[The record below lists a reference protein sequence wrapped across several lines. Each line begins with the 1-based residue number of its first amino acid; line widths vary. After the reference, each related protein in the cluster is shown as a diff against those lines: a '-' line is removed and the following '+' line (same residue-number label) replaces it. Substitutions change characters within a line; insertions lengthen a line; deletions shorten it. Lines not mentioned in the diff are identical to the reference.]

1 MKLII
6 AEKPSVAAAY
16 AAALGAK
23 NKKDGY
29 LEGNGCLVTWC
40 IGHLV
45 SLAEAGAYEERY
57 KKWNYEDL
65 PILPEVWQHVV
76 SPGKEKQFSIVK
88 SLMERPD
95 VTELVNGCDA
105 GREGELIF
113 RLVYQQAGCKKPFS
127 RLWLSSMEENAIREG
142 FAHLKPSTEYDA
154 LYNAALCRERADWMV
169 GINAS
174 RLFSCLYGQPLA
186 VGRVMTPVLAMTV
199 VREAAIAAF
208 TPEKF
213 YTVDLELTS
222 GCTASSRRI
231 PEKSVAENLLKA
243 CRKEMVATIQRITRK
258 EKSENPPPL
267 YDLTTLQRDANR
279 LLGYSAQQTLDYVQS
294 LYEKKLTTYPRT
306 DSCYI
311 TDDDEEMLEELTEAL
326 ERFFDI
332 TPEDVDEA
340 VPRTRR
346 TVNRE
351 KVTDHHAILP
361 TRSMLQADLEA
372 LPKGEQNV
380 LKLIIARTL
389 MAVSK
394 PFRYLETLL
403 TTECAGEEFTAKGKE
418 VLEEGWKA
426 VERKV
431 LADIL
436 NRKQELTALPNA
448 AENECGILN
457 AELKE
462 GQTVGLNGETYS
474 LADARSLEKAL
485 AEKEIKLN
493 TNASLIDPIWKERPA
508 IPEAPMFEMP
518 IELSGKSTE
527 DKLIDINKMLHKA
540 GADCTILSALD
551 EVAWTFNIRGTDV
564 AYNPVVISYAFVSEK
579 ESVLFVNPKKIPA
592 EIAEHLKKE
601 GVTLAD
607 YGMLATFLSRL
618 PERTRVFIDS
628 KRTNVAIYNAL
639 PKSSILI
646 EGTSPANHLKSIK
659 NETEIKGFRNAVL
672 KDGIAMTKFYFWL
685 EKMLKA
691 GEKVTE
697 LSAAA
702 KLTALRSEQPQ
713 YVMDSFA
720 SISSYGPHG
729 AVVHYSPTPE
739 TDTELK
745 TDSLYLLDS
754 GAQYLDGTTDITRT
768 IALCDEPSEQMKK
781 DFTRALKG
789 TIGIAKCKFPAGIR
803 GCLIDAFARKALWDA
818 GINYLHGTCHGIGHC
833 LNVHE
838 GPQSIR
844 MEENPVILEPGM
856 VMSDEPAIY
865 RPGEYGIRTENMILI
880 HEDSE
885 TEFGKFL
892 GFETLTLCYI
902 DTKLVIPSMLS
913 VREHAWLNKYHQMVY
928 DLVSPHLTEEEKA
941 WLKEKTAEI

>member
-1 MKLII
+1 MKTNIPERI
-6 AEKPSVAAAY
+6 
-16 AAALGAK
+16 AALREAMKQHKIDAYIIPTSDPHMSEYPADCWKYREWISGFTGSAGTVIITADK
-23 NKKDGY
+23 AGLWTDSRY
-29 LEGNGCLVTWC
+29 FLQASTQLEGTGIELF
-40 IGHLV
+40 
-45 SLAEAGAYEERY
+45 
-57 KKWNYEDL
+57 KMM
-65 PILPEVWQHVV
+65 LPE
-76 SPGKEKQFSIVK
+76 
-88 SLMERPD
+88 
-95 VTELVNGCDA
+95 
-105 GREGELIF
+105 
-113 RLVYQQAGCKKPFS
+113 
-127 RLWLSSMEENAIREG
+127 
-142 FAHLKPSTEYDA
+142 
-154 LYNAALCRERADWMV
+154 
-169 GINAS
+169 
-174 RLFSCLYGQPLA
+174 
-186 VGRVMTPVLAMTV
+186 TPT
-199 VREAAIAAF
+199 
-208 TPEKF
+208 
-213 YTVDLELTS
+213 
-222 GCTASSRRI
+222 I
-231 PEKSVAENLLKA
+231 PEF
-243 CRKEMVATIQRITRK
+243 
-258 EKSENPPPL
+258 
-267 YDLTTLQRDANR
+267 LT
-279 LLGYSAQQTLDYVQS
+279 
-294 LYEKKLTTYPRT
+294 
-306 DSCYI
+306 
-311 TDDDEEMLEELTEAL
+311 
-326 ERFFDI
+326 
-332 TPEDVDEA
+332 
-340 VPRTRR
+340 
-346 TVNRE
+346 
-351 KVTDHHAILP
+351 H
-361 TRSMLQADLEA
+361 
-372 LPKGEQNV
+372 
-380 LKLIIARTL
+380 
-389 MAVSK
+389 
-394 PFRYLETLL
+394 
-403 TTECAGEEFTAKGKE
+403 
-418 VLEEGWKA
+418 
-426 VERKV
+426 
-431 LADIL
+431 
-436 NRKQELTALPNA
+436 
-448 AENECGILN
+448 
-457 AELKE
+457 ELKE

-518 IELSGKSTE
+518 VELSGKSTE

-618 PERTRVFIDS
+618 PEQTRVFIDS

-856 VMSDEPAIY
+856 VMSDEPAMY

-880 HEDSE
+880 REDSE

-941 WLKEKTAEI
+941 LLKEKTAEI

>member
-1 MKLII
+1 MKTNIPERI
-6 AEKPSVAAAY
+6 
-16 AAALGAK
+16 AALREAMKQHKIDAYIIPTSDPHMSEYPADCWKYREWISGFTGSAGTVIITADK
-23 NKKDGY
+23 AGLWTDSRY
-29 LEGNGCLVTWC
+29 FLQASTQLEGTGIELF
-40 IGHLV
+40 
-45 SLAEAGAYEERY
+45 
-57 KKWNYEDL
+57 KMM
-65 PILPEVWQHVV
+65 LPE
-76 SPGKEKQFSIVK
+76 
-88 SLMERPD
+88 
-95 VTELVNGCDA
+95 
-105 GREGELIF
+105 
-113 RLVYQQAGCKKPFS
+113 
-127 RLWLSSMEENAIREG
+127 
-142 FAHLKPSTEYDA
+142 
-154 LYNAALCRERADWMV
+154 
-169 GINAS
+169 
-174 RLFSCLYGQPLA
+174 
-186 VGRVMTPVLAMTV
+186 TPT
-199 VREAAIAAF
+199 
-208 TPEKF
+208 
-213 YTVDLELTS
+213 
-222 GCTASSRRI
+222 I
-231 PEKSVAENLLKA
+231 PEF
-243 CRKEMVATIQRITRK
+243 
-258 EKSENPPPL
+258 
-267 YDLTTLQRDANR
+267 LT
-279 LLGYSAQQTLDYVQS
+279 
-294 LYEKKLTTYPRT
+294 
-306 DSCYI
+306 
-311 TDDDEEMLEELTEAL
+311 
-326 ERFFDI
+326 
-332 TPEDVDEA
+332 
-340 VPRTRR
+340 
-346 TVNRE
+346 
-351 KVTDHHAILP
+351 H
-361 TRSMLQADLEA
+361 
-372 LPKGEQNV
+372 
-380 LKLIIARTL
+380 
-389 MAVSK
+389 
-394 PFRYLETLL
+394 
-403 TTECAGEEFTAKGKE
+403 
-418 VLEEGWKA
+418 
-426 VERKV
+426 
-431 LADIL
+431 
-436 NRKQELTALPNA
+436 
-448 AENECGILN
+448 
-457 AELKE
+457 ELKE

-527 DKLIDINKMLHKA
+527 DKLLDINKMLHKA

-646 EGTSPANHLKSIK
+646 EGISPANHLKSIK
-659 NETEIKGFRNAVL
+659 NEAEIKGFRNAVL

-789 TIGIAKCKFPAGIR
+789 TIGIVKCKFPAGIR

-856 VMSDEPAIY
+856 VMSDEPAMY

-880 HEDSE
+880 REDSE

-928 DLVSPHLTEEEKA
+928 DLVSPHLNEEEKA

>member
-1 MKLII
+1 MKTNIPERI
-6 AEKPSVAAAY
+6 
-16 AAALGAK
+16 AALREAMKQHKIDAYIIPTSDPHMSEYPADCWKYREWISGFTGSAGTVIITADK
-23 NKKDGY
+23 AGLWTDSRY
-29 LEGNGCLVTWC
+29 FLQASTQLEGTGIELF
-40 IGHLV
+40 
-45 SLAEAGAYEERY
+45 
-57 KKWNYEDL
+57 KMM
-65 PILPEVWQHVV
+65 LPE
-76 SPGKEKQFSIVK
+76 
-88 SLMERPD
+88 
-95 VTELVNGCDA
+95 
-105 GREGELIF
+105 
-113 RLVYQQAGCKKPFS
+113 
-127 RLWLSSMEENAIREG
+127 
-142 FAHLKPSTEYDA
+142 
-154 LYNAALCRERADWMV
+154 
-169 GINAS
+169 
-174 RLFSCLYGQPLA
+174 
-186 VGRVMTPVLAMTV
+186 TPT
-199 VREAAIAAF
+199 
-208 TPEKF
+208 
-213 YTVDLELTS
+213 
-222 GCTASSRRI
+222 I
-231 PEKSVAENLLKA
+231 PEF
-243 CRKEMVATIQRITRK
+243 
-258 EKSENPPPL
+258 
-267 YDLTTLQRDANR
+267 LT
-279 LLGYSAQQTLDYVQS
+279 
-294 LYEKKLTTYPRT
+294 
-306 DSCYI
+306 
-311 TDDDEEMLEELTEAL
+311 
-326 ERFFDI
+326 
-332 TPEDVDEA
+332 
-340 VPRTRR
+340 
-346 TVNRE
+346 
-351 KVTDHHAILP
+351 H
-361 TRSMLQADLEA
+361 
-372 LPKGEQNV
+372 
-380 LKLIIARTL
+380 
-389 MAVSK
+389 
-394 PFRYLETLL
+394 
-403 TTECAGEEFTAKGKE
+403 
-418 VLEEGWKA
+418 
-426 VERKV
+426 
-431 LADIL
+431 
-436 NRKQELTALPNA
+436 
-448 AENECGILN
+448 
-457 AELKE
+457 ELKD

-527 DKLIDINKMLHKA
+527 DKLLDINKMLHKA

-646 EGTSPANHLKSIK
+646 EGPSPANHLKSIK

-856 VMSDEPAIY
+856 VMSDEPAMY

-880 HEDSE
+880 REDSE

>member
-1 MKLII
+1 MKTNIPERI
-6 AEKPSVAAAY
+6 
-16 AAALGAK
+16 AALREAMKQHKIDAYIIPTSDPHMSEYPADCWKYREWISGFTGSAGTVIITADK
-23 NKKDGY
+23 AGLWTDSRY
-29 LEGNGCLVTWC
+29 FLQASTQLEGTGIELF
-40 IGHLV
+40 
-45 SLAEAGAYEERY
+45 
-57 KKWNYEDL
+57 KMM
-65 PILPEVWQHVV
+65 LPE
-76 SPGKEKQFSIVK
+76 
-88 SLMERPD
+88 
-95 VTELVNGCDA
+95 
-105 GREGELIF
+105 
-113 RLVYQQAGCKKPFS
+113 
-127 RLWLSSMEENAIREG
+127 
-142 FAHLKPSTEYDA
+142 
-154 LYNAALCRERADWMV
+154 
-169 GINAS
+169 
-174 RLFSCLYGQPLA
+174 
-186 VGRVMTPVLAMTV
+186 TPT
-199 VREAAIAAF
+199 
-208 TPEKF
+208 
-213 YTVDLELTS
+213 
-222 GCTASSRRI
+222 I
-231 PEKSVAENLLKA
+231 PEF
-243 CRKEMVATIQRITRK
+243 
-258 EKSENPPPL
+258 
-267 YDLTTLQRDANR
+267 LT
-279 LLGYSAQQTLDYVQS
+279 
-294 LYEKKLTTYPRT
+294 
-306 DSCYI
+306 
-311 TDDDEEMLEELTEAL
+311 
-326 ERFFDI
+326 
-332 TPEDVDEA
+332 
-340 VPRTRR
+340 
-346 TVNRE
+346 
-351 KVTDHHAILP
+351 H
-361 TRSMLQADLEA
+361 
-372 LPKGEQNV
+372 
-380 LKLIIARTL
+380 
-389 MAVSK
+389 
-394 PFRYLETLL
+394 
-403 TTECAGEEFTAKGKE
+403 
-418 VLEEGWKA
+418 
-426 VERKV
+426 
-431 LADIL
+431 
-436 NRKQELTALPNA
+436 
-448 AENECGILN
+448 
-457 AELKE
+457 ELKE

-618 PERTRVFIDS
+618 PEQTRGFIDS

-856 VMSDEPAIY
+856 VMSDEPAMY

-880 HEDSE
+880 RKDSE

>member
-1 MKLII
+1 MKTNIPERI
-6 AEKPSVAAAY
+6 
-16 AAALGAK
+16 AALREAMKQHKIDAYIIPTSDPHMSEYPADCWKYREWISGFTGSAGTVIITADK
-23 NKKDGY
+23 AGLWTDSRY
-29 LEGNGCLVTWC
+29 FLQASTQLEGTGIELF
-40 IGHLV
+40 
-45 SLAEAGAYEERY
+45 
-57 KKWNYEDL
+57 KMM
-65 PILPEVWQHVV
+65 LPE
-76 SPGKEKQFSIVK
+76 
-88 SLMERPD
+88 
-95 VTELVNGCDA
+95 
-105 GREGELIF
+105 
-113 RLVYQQAGCKKPFS
+113 
-127 RLWLSSMEENAIREG
+127 
-142 FAHLKPSTEYDA
+142 
-154 LYNAALCRERADWMV
+154 
-169 GINAS
+169 
-174 RLFSCLYGQPLA
+174 
-186 VGRVMTPVLAMTV
+186 TPT
-199 VREAAIAAF
+199 
-208 TPEKF
+208 
-213 YTVDLELTS
+213 
-222 GCTASSRRI
+222 I
-231 PEKSVAENLLKA
+231 PEF
-243 CRKEMVATIQRITRK
+243 
-258 EKSENPPPL
+258 
-267 YDLTTLQRDANR
+267 LT
-279 LLGYSAQQTLDYVQS
+279 
-294 LYEKKLTTYPRT
+294 
-306 DSCYI
+306 
-311 TDDDEEMLEELTEAL
+311 
-326 ERFFDI
+326 
-332 TPEDVDEA
+332 
-340 VPRTRR
+340 
-346 TVNRE
+346 
-351 KVTDHHAILP
+351 H
-361 TRSMLQADLEA
+361 
-372 LPKGEQNV
+372 
-380 LKLIIARTL
+380 
-389 MAVSK
+389 
-394 PFRYLETLL
+394 
-403 TTECAGEEFTAKGKE
+403 
-418 VLEEGWKA
+418 
-426 VERKV
+426 
-431 LADIL
+431 
-436 NRKQELTALPNA
+436 
-448 AENECGILN
+448 
-457 AELKE
+457 ELKE

-880 HEDSE
+880 REDSE

>member
-1 MKLII
+1 MKTNIPERI
-6 AEKPSVAAAY
+6 
-16 AAALGAK
+16 AALREAMKQHKIDAYIIPTSDPHMSEYPADCWKYREWISGFTGSAGTVIITADK
-23 NKKDGY
+23 AGLWTDSRY
-29 LEGNGCLVTWC
+29 FLQASTQLEGTGIELF
-40 IGHLV
+40 
-45 SLAEAGAYEERY
+45 
-57 KKWNYEDL
+57 KMM
-65 PILPEVWQHVV
+65 LPE
-76 SPGKEKQFSIVK
+76 
-88 SLMERPD
+88 
-95 VTELVNGCDA
+95 
-105 GREGELIF
+105 
-113 RLVYQQAGCKKPFS
+113 
-127 RLWLSSMEENAIREG
+127 
-142 FAHLKPSTEYDA
+142 
-154 LYNAALCRERADWMV
+154 
-169 GINAS
+169 
-174 RLFSCLYGQPLA
+174 
-186 VGRVMTPVLAMTV
+186 TPT
-199 VREAAIAAF
+199 
-208 TPEKF
+208 
-213 YTVDLELTS
+213 
-222 GCTASSRRI
+222 I
-231 PEKSVAENLLKA
+231 PEF
-243 CRKEMVATIQRITRK
+243 
-258 EKSENPPPL
+258 
-267 YDLTTLQRDANR
+267 LT
-279 LLGYSAQQTLDYVQS
+279 
-294 LYEKKLTTYPRT
+294 
-306 DSCYI
+306 
-311 TDDDEEMLEELTEAL
+311 
-326 ERFFDI
+326 
-332 TPEDVDEA
+332 
-340 VPRTRR
+340 
-346 TVNRE
+346 
-351 KVTDHHAILP
+351 H
-361 TRSMLQADLEA
+361 
-372 LPKGEQNV
+372 
-380 LKLIIARTL
+380 
-389 MAVSK
+389 
-394 PFRYLETLL
+394 
-403 TTECAGEEFTAKGKE
+403 
-418 VLEEGWKA
+418 
-426 VERKV
+426 
-431 LADIL
+431 
-436 NRKQELTALPNA
+436 
-448 AENECGILN
+448 
-457 AELKE
+457 ELKE
-462 GQTVGLNGETYS
+462 GQTVGLNGEIYS

-527 DKLIDINKMLHKA
+527 DKLLDINKMLHKA

-618 PERTRVFIDS
+618 PERTRGFIDS

-646 EGTSPANHLKSIK
+646 EGISPANHLKSIK

-856 VMSDEPAIY
+856 VMSDEPAMY

-880 HEDSE
+880 REDSE

>member
-1 MKLII
+1 MKTNIPERI
-6 AEKPSVAAAY
+6 
-16 AAALGAK
+16 AALREAMKQHKIDAYIIPTSDPHMSEYPADCWKYREWISGFTGSAGTVIITADK
-23 NKKDGY
+23 AGLWTDSRY
-29 LEGNGCLVTWC
+29 FLQASTQLEGTGIELF
-40 IGHLV
+40 
-45 SLAEAGAYEERY
+45 
-57 KKWNYEDL
+57 KMM
-65 PILPEVWQHVV
+65 LPE
-76 SPGKEKQFSIVK
+76 
-88 SLMERPD
+88 
-95 VTELVNGCDA
+95 
-105 GREGELIF
+105 
-113 RLVYQQAGCKKPFS
+113 
-127 RLWLSSMEENAIREG
+127 
-142 FAHLKPSTEYDA
+142 
-154 LYNAALCRERADWMV
+154 
-169 GINAS
+169 
-174 RLFSCLYGQPLA
+174 
-186 VGRVMTPVLAMTV
+186 TPT
-199 VREAAIAAF
+199 IPAF
-208 TPEKF
+208 
-213 YTVDLELTS
+213 LT
-222 GCTASSRRI
+222 
-231 PEKSVAENLLKA
+231 
-243 CRKEMVATIQRITRK
+243 
-258 EKSENPPPL
+258 
-267 YDLTTLQRDANR
+267 
-279 LLGYSAQQTLDYVQS
+279 
-294 LYEKKLTTYPRT
+294 
-306 DSCYI
+306 
-311 TDDDEEMLEELTEAL
+311 
-326 ERFFDI
+326 
-332 TPEDVDEA
+332 
-340 VPRTRR
+340 
-346 TVNRE
+346 
-351 KVTDHHAILP
+351 H
-361 TRSMLQADLEA
+361 
-372 LPKGEQNV
+372 
-380 LKLIIARTL
+380 
-389 MAVSK
+389 
-394 PFRYLETLL
+394 
-403 TTECAGEEFTAKGKE
+403 
-418 VLEEGWKA
+418 
-426 VERKV
+426 
-431 LADIL
+431 
-436 NRKQELTALPNA
+436 
-448 AENECGILN
+448 
-457 AELKE
+457 ELKE

-493 TNASLIDPIWKERPA
+493 TNASLTDPIWKERPA

-527 DKLIDINKMLHKA
+527 DKLLDINKMLHKA

-646 EGTSPANHLKSIK
+646 EGISPANHLKSIK
-659 NETEIKGFRNAVL
+659 NEAEIKGFRNAVL

-856 VMSDEPAIY
+856 VMSDEPAMY

-880 HEDSE
+880 REDSE

-928 DLVSPHLTEEEKA
+928 DLVSPHLNEEEKA

>member
-1 MKLII
+1 MKTNIPERI
-6 AEKPSVAAAY
+6 
-16 AAALGAK
+16 AALREAMKQHKIDAYIIPTSDPHMSEYPADCWKYREWISGFTGSAGTVIITADK
-23 NKKDGY
+23 AGLWTDSRY
-29 LEGNGCLVTWC
+29 FLQASTQLEGTGIELF
-40 IGHLV
+40 
-45 SLAEAGAYEERY
+45 
-57 KKWNYEDL
+57 KMM
-65 PILPEVWQHVV
+65 LPE
-76 SPGKEKQFSIVK
+76 
-88 SLMERPD
+88 
-95 VTELVNGCDA
+95 
-105 GREGELIF
+105 
-113 RLVYQQAGCKKPFS
+113 
-127 RLWLSSMEENAIREG
+127 
-142 FAHLKPSTEYDA
+142 
-154 LYNAALCRERADWMV
+154 
-169 GINAS
+169 
-174 RLFSCLYGQPLA
+174 
-186 VGRVMTPVLAMTV
+186 TPT
-199 VREAAIAAF
+199 
-208 TPEKF
+208 
-213 YTVDLELTS
+213 
-222 GCTASSRRI
+222 I
-231 PEKSVAENLLKA
+231 PEF
-243 CRKEMVATIQRITRK
+243 
-258 EKSENPPPL
+258 
-267 YDLTTLQRDANR
+267 LT
-279 LLGYSAQQTLDYVQS
+279 
-294 LYEKKLTTYPRT
+294 
-306 DSCYI
+306 
-311 TDDDEEMLEELTEAL
+311 
-326 ERFFDI
+326 
-332 TPEDVDEA
+332 
-340 VPRTRR
+340 
-346 TVNRE
+346 
-351 KVTDHHAILP
+351 H
-361 TRSMLQADLEA
+361 
-372 LPKGEQNV
+372 
-380 LKLIIARTL
+380 
-389 MAVSK
+389 
-394 PFRYLETLL
+394 
-403 TTECAGEEFTAKGKE
+403 
-418 VLEEGWKA
+418 
-426 VERKV
+426 
-431 LADIL
+431 
-436 NRKQELTALPNA
+436 
-448 AENECGILN
+448 
-457 AELKE
+457 ELKE

-618 PERTRVFIDS
+618 PEQTRVFIDS

-856 VMSDEPAIY
+856 VMSDEPAMC

-880 HEDSE
+880 REDSE

-928 DLVSPHLTEEEKA
+928 DLVSPHLNEEEKA

>member
-1 MKLII
+1 MKTNIPERI
-6 AEKPSVAAAY
+6 
-16 AAALGAK
+16 AALREAMKQHKIDAYIIPTSDPHMSEYPADCWKYREWISGFTGSAGTVIITADK
-23 NKKDGY
+23 AGLWTDSRY
-29 LEGNGCLVTWC
+29 FLQASTQLEGTGIELF
-40 IGHLV
+40 
-45 SLAEAGAYEERY
+45 
-57 KKWNYEDL
+57 KMM
-65 PILPEVWQHVV
+65 LPE
-76 SPGKEKQFSIVK
+76 
-88 SLMERPD
+88 
-95 VTELVNGCDA
+95 
-105 GREGELIF
+105 
-113 RLVYQQAGCKKPFS
+113 
-127 RLWLSSMEENAIREG
+127 
-142 FAHLKPSTEYDA
+142 
-154 LYNAALCRERADWMV
+154 
-169 GINAS
+169 
-174 RLFSCLYGQPLA
+174 
-186 VGRVMTPVLAMTV
+186 TPT
-199 VREAAIAAF
+199 
-208 TPEKF
+208 
-213 YTVDLELTS
+213 
-222 GCTASSRRI
+222 I
-231 PEKSVAENLLKA
+231 PEF
-243 CRKEMVATIQRITRK
+243 
-258 EKSENPPPL
+258 
-267 YDLTTLQRDANR
+267 LT
-279 LLGYSAQQTLDYVQS
+279 
-294 LYEKKLTTYPRT
+294 
-306 DSCYI
+306 
-311 TDDDEEMLEELTEAL
+311 
-326 ERFFDI
+326 
-332 TPEDVDEA
+332 
-340 VPRTRR
+340 
-346 TVNRE
+346 
-351 KVTDHHAILP
+351 H
-361 TRSMLQADLEA
+361 
-372 LPKGEQNV
+372 
-380 LKLIIARTL
+380 
-389 MAVSK
+389 
-394 PFRYLETLL
+394 
-403 TTECAGEEFTAKGKE
+403 
-418 VLEEGWKA
+418 
-426 VERKV
+426 
-431 LADIL
+431 
-436 NRKQELTALPNA
+436 
-448 AENECGILN
+448 
-457 AELKE
+457 ELKE

-518 IELSGKSTE
+518 VELSGKSTE

-551 EVAWTFNIRGTDV
+551 ELAWTFNIRGTDV

-880 HEDSE
+880 REDSE

>member
-1 MKLII
+1 MKTNIPERI
-6 AEKPSVAAAY
+6 
-16 AAALGAK
+16 AALREAMKQHKIDAYIIPTSDPHMSEYPADCWKYREWISGFTGSAGTIIITADK
-23 NKKDGY
+23 AGLWTDSRY
-29 LEGNGCLVTWC
+29 FLQASTQLEGTGIELF
-40 IGHLV
+40 
-45 SLAEAGAYEERY
+45 
-57 KKWNYEDL
+57 KMM
-65 PILPEVWQHVV
+65 LPE
-76 SPGKEKQFSIVK
+76 
-88 SLMERPD
+88 
-95 VTELVNGCDA
+95 
-105 GREGELIF
+105 
-113 RLVYQQAGCKKPFS
+113 
-127 RLWLSSMEENAIREG
+127 
-142 FAHLKPSTEYDA
+142 
-154 LYNAALCRERADWMV
+154 
-169 GINAS
+169 
-174 RLFSCLYGQPLA
+174 
-186 VGRVMTPVLAMTV
+186 TPT
-199 VREAAIAAF
+199 
-208 TPEKF
+208 
-213 YTVDLELTS
+213 
-222 GCTASSRRI
+222 I
-231 PEKSVAENLLKA
+231 PEF
-243 CRKEMVATIQRITRK
+243 
-258 EKSENPPPL
+258 
-267 YDLTTLQRDANR
+267 LT
-279 LLGYSAQQTLDYVQS
+279 
-294 LYEKKLTTYPRT
+294 
-306 DSCYI
+306 
-311 TDDDEEMLEELTEAL
+311 
-326 ERFFDI
+326 
-332 TPEDVDEA
+332 
-340 VPRTRR
+340 
-346 TVNRE
+346 
-351 KVTDHHAILP
+351 H
-361 TRSMLQADLEA
+361 
-372 LPKGEQNV
+372 
-380 LKLIIARTL
+380 
-389 MAVSK
+389 
-394 PFRYLETLL
+394 
-403 TTECAGEEFTAKGKE
+403 
-418 VLEEGWKA
+418 
-426 VERKV
+426 
-431 LADIL
+431 
-436 NRKQELTALPNA
+436 
-448 AENECGILN
+448 
-457 AELKE
+457 ELKE

-618 PERTRVFIDS
+618 PEQTRVFIDS

-639 PKSSILI
+639 PKSSILK

-856 VMSDEPAIY
+856 VMSDEPAMY

-880 HEDSE
+880 RKDSE

>member
-1 MKLII
+1 MKTNIPERI
-6 AEKPSVAAAY
+6 
-16 AAALGAK
+16 AALREAMKQHKIDAYIIPTSDPHMSEYPADCWKYREWISGFTGSAGTVIITADK
-23 NKKDGY
+23 AGLWTDSRY
-29 LEGNGCLVTWC
+29 FLQASTQLEGTGIELF
-40 IGHLV
+40 
-45 SLAEAGAYEERY
+45 
-57 KKWNYEDL
+57 KMM
-65 PILPEVWQHVV
+65 LPE
-76 SPGKEKQFSIVK
+76 
-88 SLMERPD
+88 
-95 VTELVNGCDA
+95 
-105 GREGELIF
+105 
-113 RLVYQQAGCKKPFS
+113 
-127 RLWLSSMEENAIREG
+127 
-142 FAHLKPSTEYDA
+142 
-154 LYNAALCRERADWMV
+154 
-169 GINAS
+169 
-174 RLFSCLYGQPLA
+174 
-186 VGRVMTPVLAMTV
+186 TPT
-199 VREAAIAAF
+199 
-208 TPEKF
+208 
-213 YTVDLELTS
+213 
-222 GCTASSRRI
+222 I
-231 PEKSVAENLLKA
+231 PEF
-243 CRKEMVATIQRITRK
+243 
-258 EKSENPPPL
+258 
-267 YDLTTLQRDANR
+267 LT
-279 LLGYSAQQTLDYVQS
+279 
-294 LYEKKLTTYPRT
+294 
-306 DSCYI
+306 
-311 TDDDEEMLEELTEAL
+311 
-326 ERFFDI
+326 
-332 TPEDVDEA
+332 
-340 VPRTRR
+340 
-346 TVNRE
+346 
-351 KVTDHHAILP
+351 H
-361 TRSMLQADLEA
+361 
-372 LPKGEQNV
+372 
-380 LKLIIARTL
+380 
-389 MAVSK
+389 
-394 PFRYLETLL
+394 
-403 TTECAGEEFTAKGKE
+403 
-418 VLEEGWKA
+418 
-426 VERKV
+426 
-431 LADIL
+431 
-436 NRKQELTALPNA
+436 
-448 AENECGILN
+448 
-457 AELKE
+457 ELKE

-518 IELSGKSTE
+518 VELSGKSTE

-618 PERTRVFIDS
+618 PEQTRVFIDS

-646 EGTSPANHLKSIK
+646 EGISPANHLKSIK
-659 NETEIKGFRNAVL
+659 NEAEIKGFRNAVL

-856 VMSDEPAIY
+856 VMSDEPAMY

-880 HEDSE
+880 REDSE

>member
-1 MKLII
+1 MKTNIPERI
-6 AEKPSVAAAY
+6 
-16 AAALGAK
+16 AALREAMKQHKIDAYIIPTSDPHMSEYPADCWKYREWISGFTGSAGTVIITADK
-23 NKKDGY
+23 AGLWTDSRY
-29 LEGNGCLVTWC
+29 FLQASTQLEGTGIELF
-40 IGHLV
+40 
-45 SLAEAGAYEERY
+45 
-57 KKWNYEDL
+57 KMM
-65 PILPEVWQHVV
+65 LPE
-76 SPGKEKQFSIVK
+76 
-88 SLMERPD
+88 
-95 VTELVNGCDA
+95 
-105 GREGELIF
+105 
-113 RLVYQQAGCKKPFS
+113 
-127 RLWLSSMEENAIREG
+127 
-142 FAHLKPSTEYDA
+142 
-154 LYNAALCRERADWMV
+154 
-169 GINAS
+169 
-174 RLFSCLYGQPLA
+174 
-186 VGRVMTPVLAMTV
+186 TPT
-199 VREAAIAAF
+199 
-208 TPEKF
+208 
-213 YTVDLELTS
+213 
-222 GCTASSRRI
+222 I
-231 PEKSVAENLLKA
+231 PEF
-243 CRKEMVATIQRITRK
+243 
-258 EKSENPPPL
+258 
-267 YDLTTLQRDANR
+267 LT
-279 LLGYSAQQTLDYVQS
+279 
-294 LYEKKLTTYPRT
+294 
-306 DSCYI
+306 
-311 TDDDEEMLEELTEAL
+311 
-326 ERFFDI
+326 
-332 TPEDVDEA
+332 
-340 VPRTRR
+340 
-346 TVNRE
+346 
-351 KVTDHHAILP
+351 H
-361 TRSMLQADLEA
+361 
-372 LPKGEQNV
+372 
-380 LKLIIARTL
+380 
-389 MAVSK
+389 
-394 PFRYLETLL
+394 
-403 TTECAGEEFTAKGKE
+403 
-418 VLEEGWKA
+418 
-426 VERKV
+426 
-431 LADIL
+431 
-436 NRKQELTALPNA
+436 
-448 AENECGILN
+448 
-457 AELKE
+457 ELKD

-527 DKLIDINKMLHKA
+527 DKLLDINKMLHKA

-592 EIAEHLKKE
+592 ERAEHLKKE

-646 EGTSPANHLKSIK
+646 EGISPANHLKSIK
-659 NETEIKGFRNAVL
+659 NEAEIKGFRNAVL

-856 VMSDEPAIY
+856 VMSDEPAMY

-880 HEDSE
+880 REDSE

-928 DLVSPHLTEEEKA
+928 DLVSPHLNEEEKA

>member
-1 MKLII
+1 MKQHKIDAYII
-6 AEKPSVAAAY
+6 PTSDPHMSEYPADCWKYREWISGFTGSAGTVIITADKAGLWTDSRYFLQASTQ
-16 AAALGAK
+16 
-23 NKKDGY
+23 
-29 LEGNGCLVTWC
+29 LEGTGIELF
-40 IGHLV
+40 
-45 SLAEAGAYEERY
+45 
-57 KKWNYEDL
+57 KMM
-65 PILPEVWQHVV
+65 LPE
-76 SPGKEKQFSIVK
+76 
-88 SLMERPD
+88 
-95 VTELVNGCDA
+95 
-105 GREGELIF
+105 
-113 RLVYQQAGCKKPFS
+113 
-127 RLWLSSMEENAIREG
+127 
-142 FAHLKPSTEYDA
+142 
-154 LYNAALCRERADWMV
+154 
-169 GINAS
+169 
-174 RLFSCLYGQPLA
+174 
-186 VGRVMTPVLAMTV
+186 TPT
-199 VREAAIAAF
+199 
-208 TPEKF
+208 
-213 YTVDLELTS
+213 
-222 GCTASSRRI
+222 I
-231 PEKSVAENLLKA
+231 PEF
-243 CRKEMVATIQRITRK
+243 
-258 EKSENPPPL
+258 
-267 YDLTTLQRDANR
+267 LT
-279 LLGYSAQQTLDYVQS
+279 
-294 LYEKKLTTYPRT
+294 
-306 DSCYI
+306 
-311 TDDDEEMLEELTEAL
+311 
-326 ERFFDI
+326 
-332 TPEDVDEA
+332 
-340 VPRTRR
+340 
-346 TVNRE
+346 
-351 KVTDHHAILP
+351 H
-361 TRSMLQADLEA
+361 
-372 LPKGEQNV
+372 
-380 LKLIIARTL
+380 
-389 MAVSK
+389 
-394 PFRYLETLL
+394 
-403 TTECAGEEFTAKGKE
+403 
-418 VLEEGWKA
+418 
-426 VERKV
+426 
-431 LADIL
+431 
-436 NRKQELTALPNA
+436 
-448 AENECGILN
+448 
-457 AELKE
+457 ELKE

-493 TNASLIDPIWKERPA
+493 TNASLINPIWKERPA

-646 EGTSPANHLKSIK
+646 EGISPANHLKSIK

-856 VMSDEPAIY
+856 VMSDEPAMY

-880 HEDSE
+880 REDSE

>member
-1 MKLII
+1 MKTNIPERI
-6 AEKPSVAAAY
+6 
-16 AAALGAK
+16 AALREAMKQHKIDAYIIPTSDPHMSEYPADCWKYREWISGFTGSAGTVIITADK
-23 NKKDGY
+23 AGLWTDSRY
-29 LEGNGCLVTWC
+29 FLQASTQLEGTGIELF
-40 IGHLV
+40 
-45 SLAEAGAYEERY
+45 
-57 KKWNYEDL
+57 KMM
-65 PILPEVWQHVV
+65 LPE
-76 SPGKEKQFSIVK
+76 
-88 SLMERPD
+88 
-95 VTELVNGCDA
+95 
-105 GREGELIF
+105 
-113 RLVYQQAGCKKPFS
+113 
-127 RLWLSSMEENAIREG
+127 
-142 FAHLKPSTEYDA
+142 
-154 LYNAALCRERADWMV
+154 
-169 GINAS
+169 
-174 RLFSCLYGQPLA
+174 
-186 VGRVMTPVLAMTV
+186 TPT
-199 VREAAIAAF
+199 
-208 TPEKF
+208 
-213 YTVDLELTS
+213 
-222 GCTASSRRI
+222 I
-231 PEKSVAENLLKA
+231 PEF
-243 CRKEMVATIQRITRK
+243 
-258 EKSENPPPL
+258 
-267 YDLTTLQRDANR
+267 LT
-279 LLGYSAQQTLDYVQS
+279 
-294 LYEKKLTTYPRT
+294 
-306 DSCYI
+306 
-311 TDDDEEMLEELTEAL
+311 
-326 ERFFDI
+326 
-332 TPEDVDEA
+332 
-340 VPRTRR
+340 
-346 TVNRE
+346 
-351 KVTDHHAILP
+351 H
-361 TRSMLQADLEA
+361 
-372 LPKGEQNV
+372 
-380 LKLIIARTL
+380 
-389 MAVSK
+389 
-394 PFRYLETLL
+394 
-403 TTECAGEEFTAKGKE
+403 
-418 VLEEGWKA
+418 
-426 VERKV
+426 
-431 LADIL
+431 
-436 NRKQELTALPNA
+436 
-448 AENECGILN
+448 
-457 AELKE
+457 ELKE
-462 GQTVGLNGETYS
+462 GQTVGLNGEIYS

-527 DKLIDINKMLHKA
+527 DKLLDINKMLHKA

-579 ESVLFVNPKKIPA
+579 ESVLFMNPKKIPA

-856 VMSDEPAIY
+856 VMSDEPAMY

-880 HEDSE
+880 REDSE

-913 VREHAWLNKYHQMVY
+913 VREHAWLNKYHQLVY

>member
-1 MKLII
+1 MKTNIPERI
-6 AEKPSVAAAY
+6 
-16 AAALGAK
+16 AALREAMKQHKIDAYIIPTSDPHMSEYPADCWKYREWISGFTGSAGTVIITADK
-23 NKKDGY
+23 AGLWTDSRY
-29 LEGNGCLVTWC
+29 FLQASTQLEGTGIELF
-40 IGHLV
+40 
-45 SLAEAGAYEERY
+45 
-57 KKWNYEDL
+57 KMM
-65 PILPEVWQHVV
+65 LPE
-76 SPGKEKQFSIVK
+76 
-88 SLMERPD
+88 
-95 VTELVNGCDA
+95 
-105 GREGELIF
+105 
-113 RLVYQQAGCKKPFS
+113 
-127 RLWLSSMEENAIREG
+127 
-142 FAHLKPSTEYDA
+142 
-154 LYNAALCRERADWMV
+154 
-169 GINAS
+169 
-174 RLFSCLYGQPLA
+174 
-186 VGRVMTPVLAMTV
+186 TPT
-199 VREAAIAAF
+199 
-208 TPEKF
+208 
-213 YTVDLELTS
+213 
-222 GCTASSRRI
+222 I
-231 PEKSVAENLLKA
+231 PEF
-243 CRKEMVATIQRITRK
+243 
-258 EKSENPPPL
+258 
-267 YDLTTLQRDANR
+267 LT
-279 LLGYSAQQTLDYVQS
+279 
-294 LYEKKLTTYPRT
+294 
-306 DSCYI
+306 
-311 TDDDEEMLEELTEAL
+311 
-326 ERFFDI
+326 
-332 TPEDVDEA
+332 
-340 VPRTRR
+340 
-346 TVNRE
+346 
-351 KVTDHHAILP
+351 H
-361 TRSMLQADLEA
+361 
-372 LPKGEQNV
+372 
-380 LKLIIARTL
+380 
-389 MAVSK
+389 
-394 PFRYLETLL
+394 
-403 TTECAGEEFTAKGKE
+403 
-418 VLEEGWKA
+418 
-426 VERKV
+426 
-431 LADIL
+431 
-436 NRKQELTALPNA
+436 
-448 AENECGILN
+448 
-457 AELKE
+457 ELKE

-518 IELSGKSTE
+518 VELSGKSTE

-672 KDGIAMTKFYFWL
+672 KYGIAMTKFYFWL

-880 HEDSE
+880 REDSE

>member
-1 MKLII
+1 MKTNIPERI
-6 AEKPSVAAAY
+6 
-16 AAALGAK
+16 AALREAMKQHKIDAYIIPTSDPHMSEYPADCWKYREWISGFTGSAGTVIITADK
-23 NKKDGY
+23 AGLWTDSRY
-29 LEGNGCLVTWC
+29 FLQASTQLEGTGIELF
-40 IGHLV
+40 
-45 SLAEAGAYEERY
+45 
-57 KKWNYEDL
+57 KMM
-65 PILPEVWQHVV
+65 LPE
-76 SPGKEKQFSIVK
+76 
-88 SLMERPD
+88 
-95 VTELVNGCDA
+95 
-105 GREGELIF
+105 
-113 RLVYQQAGCKKPFS
+113 
-127 RLWLSSMEENAIREG
+127 
-142 FAHLKPSTEYDA
+142 
-154 LYNAALCRERADWMV
+154 
-169 GINAS
+169 
-174 RLFSCLYGQPLA
+174 
-186 VGRVMTPVLAMTV
+186 TPT
-199 VREAAIAAF
+199 
-208 TPEKF
+208 
-213 YTVDLELTS
+213 
-222 GCTASSRRI
+222 I
-231 PEKSVAENLLKA
+231 PEF
-243 CRKEMVATIQRITRK
+243 
-258 EKSENPPPL
+258 
-267 YDLTTLQRDANR
+267 LT
-279 LLGYSAQQTLDYVQS
+279 
-294 LYEKKLTTYPRT
+294 
-306 DSCYI
+306 
-311 TDDDEEMLEELTEAL
+311 
-326 ERFFDI
+326 
-332 TPEDVDEA
+332 
-340 VPRTRR
+340 
-346 TVNRE
+346 
-351 KVTDHHAILP
+351 H
-361 TRSMLQADLEA
+361 
-372 LPKGEQNV
+372 
-380 LKLIIARTL
+380 
-389 MAVSK
+389 
-394 PFRYLETLL
+394 
-403 TTECAGEEFTAKGKE
+403 
-418 VLEEGWKA
+418 
-426 VERKV
+426 
-431 LADIL
+431 
-436 NRKQELTALPNA
+436 
-448 AENECGILN
+448 
-457 AELKE
+457 ELKE

-618 PERTRVFIDS
+618 PEQTRVFIDS

-646 EGTSPANHLKSIK
+646 EGISPANHLKSIK
-659 NETEIKGFRNAVL
+659 NEAEIKGFRNAVL

-685 EKMLKA
+685 EKMLKD

-713 YVMDSFA
+713 YVIDSFA

-856 VMSDEPAIY
+856 VMSDEPAMY

-880 HEDSE
+880 REDSE

-928 DLVSPHLTEEEKA
+928 DLVSPHLNEEEKA

>member
-1 MKLII
+1 MKTNIPERI
-6 AEKPSVAAAY
+6 
-16 AAALGAK
+16 AALREAMKQHKIDAYIIPTSDPHMSEYPADCWKYREWISGFTGSAGTVIITADK
-23 NKKDGY
+23 AGLWTDSRY
-29 LEGNGCLVTWC
+29 FLQASTQLEGTGIELF
-40 IGHLV
+40 
-45 SLAEAGAYEERY
+45 
-57 KKWNYEDL
+57 KMM
-65 PILPEVWQHVV
+65 LPE
-76 SPGKEKQFSIVK
+76 
-88 SLMERPD
+88 
-95 VTELVNGCDA
+95 
-105 GREGELIF
+105 
-113 RLVYQQAGCKKPFS
+113 
-127 RLWLSSMEENAIREG
+127 
-142 FAHLKPSTEYDA
+142 
-154 LYNAALCRERADWMV
+154 
-169 GINAS
+169 
-174 RLFSCLYGQPLA
+174 
-186 VGRVMTPVLAMTV
+186 TPT
-199 VREAAIAAF
+199 
-208 TPEKF
+208 
-213 YTVDLELTS
+213 
-222 GCTASSRRI
+222 I
-231 PEKSVAENLLKA
+231 PEF
-243 CRKEMVATIQRITRK
+243 
-258 EKSENPPPL
+258 
-267 YDLTTLQRDANR
+267 LT
-279 LLGYSAQQTLDYVQS
+279 
-294 LYEKKLTTYPRT
+294 
-306 DSCYI
+306 
-311 TDDDEEMLEELTEAL
+311 
-326 ERFFDI
+326 
-332 TPEDVDEA
+332 
-340 VPRTRR
+340 
-346 TVNRE
+346 
-351 KVTDHHAILP
+351 H
-361 TRSMLQADLEA
+361 
-372 LPKGEQNV
+372 
-380 LKLIIARTL
+380 
-389 MAVSK
+389 
-394 PFRYLETLL
+394 
-403 TTECAGEEFTAKGKE
+403 
-418 VLEEGWKA
+418 
-426 VERKV
+426 
-431 LADIL
+431 
-436 NRKQELTALPNA
+436 
-448 AENECGILN
+448 
-457 AELKE
+457 ELKE

-518 IELSGKSTE
+518 VELSGKSTE

-618 PERTRVFIDS
+618 PEQTRVFIDS

-713 YVMDSFA
+713 YVKDSFA

-856 VMSDEPAIY
+856 VMSDEPAMY

-880 HEDSE
+880 REDSE

>member
-1 MKLII
+1 MKTNIPERI
-6 AEKPSVAAAY
+6 
-16 AAALGAK
+16 AALREAMKQHKIDAYIIPTSDPHMSEYPADCWKYREWISGFTGSAGTVIITADK
-23 NKKDGY
+23 AGLWTDSRY
-29 LEGNGCLVTWC
+29 FLQASTQLEGTGIELF
-40 IGHLV
+40 
-45 SLAEAGAYEERY
+45 
-57 KKWNYEDL
+57 KMM
-65 PILPEVWQHVV
+65 LPE
-76 SPGKEKQFSIVK
+76 
-88 SLMERPD
+88 
-95 VTELVNGCDA
+95 
-105 GREGELIF
+105 
-113 RLVYQQAGCKKPFS
+113 
-127 RLWLSSMEENAIREG
+127 
-142 FAHLKPSTEYDA
+142 
-154 LYNAALCRERADWMV
+154 
-169 GINAS
+169 
-174 RLFSCLYGQPLA
+174 
-186 VGRVMTPVLAMTV
+186 TPT
-199 VREAAIAAF
+199 
-208 TPEKF
+208 
-213 YTVDLELTS
+213 
-222 GCTASSRRI
+222 I
-231 PEKSVAENLLKA
+231 PEF
-243 CRKEMVATIQRITRK
+243 
-258 EKSENPPPL
+258 
-267 YDLTTLQRDANR
+267 LT
-279 LLGYSAQQTLDYVQS
+279 
-294 LYEKKLTTYPRT
+294 
-306 DSCYI
+306 
-311 TDDDEEMLEELTEAL
+311 
-326 ERFFDI
+326 
-332 TPEDVDEA
+332 
-340 VPRTRR
+340 
-346 TVNRE
+346 
-351 KVTDHHAILP
+351 H
-361 TRSMLQADLEA
+361 
-372 LPKGEQNV
+372 
-380 LKLIIARTL
+380 
-389 MAVSK
+389 
-394 PFRYLETLL
+394 
-403 TTECAGEEFTAKGKE
+403 
-418 VLEEGWKA
+418 
-426 VERKV
+426 
-431 LADIL
+431 
-436 NRKQELTALPNA
+436 
-448 AENECGILN
+448 
-457 AELKE
+457 ELKE

-518 IELSGKSTE
+518 VELSGKSTE

-618 PERTRVFIDS
+618 PEQTRVFIDS

-856 VMSDEPAIY
+856 VMSDEPAMY

-880 HEDSE
+880 REDSE

-941 WLKEKTAEI
+941 WLKDKTAEI

>member
-1 MKLII
+1 MKTNIPERI
-6 AEKPSVAAAY
+6 
-16 AAALGAK
+16 AALREAMKQHKIDAYIIPTSDPHMSEYPADYWKYREWISGFTGSAGTVIITADK
-23 NKKDGY
+23 AGLWTDSRY
-29 LEGNGCLVTWC
+29 FLQASTQLEGTGIELF
-40 IGHLV
+40 
-45 SLAEAGAYEERY
+45 
-57 KKWNYEDL
+57 KMM
-65 PILPEVWQHVV
+65 LPE
-76 SPGKEKQFSIVK
+76 
-88 SLMERPD
+88 
-95 VTELVNGCDA
+95 
-105 GREGELIF
+105 
-113 RLVYQQAGCKKPFS
+113 
-127 RLWLSSMEENAIREG
+127 
-142 FAHLKPSTEYDA
+142 
-154 LYNAALCRERADWMV
+154 
-169 GINAS
+169 
-174 RLFSCLYGQPLA
+174 
-186 VGRVMTPVLAMTV
+186 TPT
-199 VREAAIAAF
+199 IPAF
-208 TPEKF
+208 
-213 YTVDLELTS
+213 LT
-222 GCTASSRRI
+222 
-231 PEKSVAENLLKA
+231 
-243 CRKEMVATIQRITRK
+243 
-258 EKSENPPPL
+258 
-267 YDLTTLQRDANR
+267 
-279 LLGYSAQQTLDYVQS
+279 
-294 LYEKKLTTYPRT
+294 
-306 DSCYI
+306 
-311 TDDDEEMLEELTEAL
+311 
-326 ERFFDI
+326 
-332 TPEDVDEA
+332 
-340 VPRTRR
+340 
-346 TVNRE
+346 
-351 KVTDHHAILP
+351 H
-361 TRSMLQADLEA
+361 
-372 LPKGEQNV
+372 
-380 LKLIIARTL
+380 
-389 MAVSK
+389 
-394 PFRYLETLL
+394 
-403 TTECAGEEFTAKGKE
+403 
-418 VLEEGWKA
+418 
-426 VERKV
+426 
-431 LADIL
+431 
-436 NRKQELTALPNA
+436 
-448 AENECGILN
+448 
-457 AELKE
+457 ELKE

-518 IELSGKSTE
+518 VELSGKSTE

-646 EGTSPANHLKSIK
+646 EGISPANHLKSIK
-659 NETEIKGFRNAVL
+659 NEAEIKGFRNAVL

-856 VMSDEPAIY
+856 VMSDEPAMY

-880 HEDSE
+880 REDSE

-928 DLVSPHLTEEEKA
+928 DLVSPHLNEEEKA

>member
-1 MKLII
+1 MKTNIPERI
-6 AEKPSVAAAY
+6 
-16 AAALGAK
+16 AALREAMKQHKIDAYIIPTSDPHMSEYPADCWKYREWISGFTGSAGTVIITADK
-23 NKKDGY
+23 AGLWTDSRY
-29 LEGNGCLVTWC
+29 FLQASTQLEGTGIELF
-40 IGHLV
+40 
-45 SLAEAGAYEERY
+45 
-57 KKWNYEDL
+57 KMM
-65 PILPEVWQHVV
+65 LPE
-76 SPGKEKQFSIVK
+76 
-88 SLMERPD
+88 
-95 VTELVNGCDA
+95 
-105 GREGELIF
+105 
-113 RLVYQQAGCKKPFS
+113 
-127 RLWLSSMEENAIREG
+127 
-142 FAHLKPSTEYDA
+142 
-154 LYNAALCRERADWMV
+154 
-169 GINAS
+169 
-174 RLFSCLYGQPLA
+174 
-186 VGRVMTPVLAMTV
+186 TPT
-199 VREAAIAAF
+199 
-208 TPEKF
+208 
-213 YTVDLELTS
+213 
-222 GCTASSRRI
+222 I
-231 PEKSVAENLLKA
+231 PEF
-243 CRKEMVATIQRITRK
+243 
-258 EKSENPPPL
+258 
-267 YDLTTLQRDANR
+267 LT
-279 LLGYSAQQTLDYVQS
+279 
-294 LYEKKLTTYPRT
+294 
-306 DSCYI
+306 
-311 TDDDEEMLEELTEAL
+311 
-326 ERFFDI
+326 
-332 TPEDVDEA
+332 
-340 VPRTRR
+340 
-346 TVNRE
+346 
-351 KVTDHHAILP
+351 H
-361 TRSMLQADLEA
+361 
-372 LPKGEQNV
+372 
-380 LKLIIARTL
+380 
-389 MAVSK
+389 
-394 PFRYLETLL
+394 
-403 TTECAGEEFTAKGKE
+403 
-418 VLEEGWKA
+418 
-426 VERKV
+426 
-431 LADIL
+431 
-436 NRKQELTALPNA
+436 
-448 AENECGILN
+448 
-457 AELKE
+457 ELKE

-618 PERTRVFIDS
+618 PEQTRVFIDS

-838 GPQSIR
+838 GPQSIG

-856 VMSDEPAIY
+856 VMSDEPAMY

-880 HEDSE
+880 REDSE

>member
-1 MKLII
+1 MKTNIPERI
-6 AEKPSVAAAY
+6 
-16 AAALGAK
+16 AALREAMKQHKIDAYIIPTSDPHMSEYPADCWKYREWISGFTGSAGTVIITADK
-23 NKKDGY
+23 AGLWTDSRY
-29 LEGNGCLVTWC
+29 FLQASTQLEGTGIELF
-40 IGHLV
+40 
-45 SLAEAGAYEERY
+45 
-57 KKWNYEDL
+57 KMM
-65 PILPEVWQHVV
+65 LPE
-76 SPGKEKQFSIVK
+76 
-88 SLMERPD
+88 
-95 VTELVNGCDA
+95 
-105 GREGELIF
+105 
-113 RLVYQQAGCKKPFS
+113 
-127 RLWLSSMEENAIREG
+127 
-142 FAHLKPSTEYDA
+142 
-154 LYNAALCRERADWMV
+154 
-169 GINAS
+169 
-174 RLFSCLYGQPLA
+174 
-186 VGRVMTPVLAMTV
+186 TPT
-199 VREAAIAAF
+199 
-208 TPEKF
+208 
-213 YTVDLELTS
+213 
-222 GCTASSRRI
+222 I
-231 PEKSVAENLLKA
+231 PEF
-243 CRKEMVATIQRITRK
+243 
-258 EKSENPPPL
+258 
-267 YDLTTLQRDANR
+267 LT
-279 LLGYSAQQTLDYVQS
+279 
-294 LYEKKLTTYPRT
+294 
-306 DSCYI
+306 
-311 TDDDEEMLEELTEAL
+311 
-326 ERFFDI
+326 
-332 TPEDVDEA
+332 
-340 VPRTRR
+340 
-346 TVNRE
+346 
-351 KVTDHHAILP
+351 H
-361 TRSMLQADLEA
+361 
-372 LPKGEQNV
+372 
-380 LKLIIARTL
+380 
-389 MAVSK
+389 
-394 PFRYLETLL
+394 
-403 TTECAGEEFTAKGKE
+403 
-418 VLEEGWKA
+418 
-426 VERKV
+426 
-431 LADIL
+431 
-436 NRKQELTALPNA
+436 
-448 AENECGILN
+448 
-457 AELKE
+457 ELKE

-818 GINYLHGTCHGIGHC
+818 GINYLHGTCHGIGHYM
-833 LNVHE
+833 NVHE

-856 VMSDEPAIY
+856 VMSDEPAMY
-865 RPGEYGIRTENMILI
+865 RPGEYGIRTEIMILI
-880 HEDSE
+880 REDSE

>member
-1 MKLII
+1 MKTNIPERI
-6 AEKPSVAAAY
+6 
-16 AAALGAK
+16 AALREAMKQHKIDAYIIPTSDPHMSEYPADCWKYREWISGFTGSAGTVIITADK
-23 NKKDGY
+23 AGLWTDSRY
-29 LEGNGCLVTWC
+29 FLQASTQLEGTGIELF
-40 IGHLV
+40 
-45 SLAEAGAYEERY
+45 
-57 KKWNYEDL
+57 KMM
-65 PILPEVWQHVV
+65 LPE
-76 SPGKEKQFSIVK
+76 
-88 SLMERPD
+88 
-95 VTELVNGCDA
+95 
-105 GREGELIF
+105 
-113 RLVYQQAGCKKPFS
+113 
-127 RLWLSSMEENAIREG
+127 
-142 FAHLKPSTEYDA
+142 
-154 LYNAALCRERADWMV
+154 
-169 GINAS
+169 
-174 RLFSCLYGQPLA
+174 
-186 VGRVMTPVLAMTV
+186 TPT
-199 VREAAIAAF
+199 
-208 TPEKF
+208 
-213 YTVDLELTS
+213 
-222 GCTASSRRI
+222 I
-231 PEKSVAENLLKA
+231 PEF
-243 CRKEMVATIQRITRK
+243 
-258 EKSENPPPL
+258 
-267 YDLTTLQRDANR
+267 LT
-279 LLGYSAQQTLDYVQS
+279 
-294 LYEKKLTTYPRT
+294 
-306 DSCYI
+306 
-311 TDDDEEMLEELTEAL
+311 
-326 ERFFDI
+326 
-332 TPEDVDEA
+332 
-340 VPRTRR
+340 
-346 TVNRE
+346 
-351 KVTDHHAILP
+351 H
-361 TRSMLQADLEA
+361 
-372 LPKGEQNV
+372 
-380 LKLIIARTL
+380 
-389 MAVSK
+389 
-394 PFRYLETLL
+394 
-403 TTECAGEEFTAKGKE
+403 
-418 VLEEGWKA
+418 
-426 VERKV
+426 
-431 LADIL
+431 
-436 NRKQELTALPNA
+436 
-448 AENECGILN
+448 
-457 AELKE
+457 ELKE

-493 TNASLIDPIWKERPA
+493 TNASLINPIWKERPA

-540 GADCTILSALD
+540 G
-551 EVAWTFNIRGTDV
+551 VAWTFNIRGTDV

-646 EGTSPANHLKSIK
+646 EGISPANHLKSIK

-856 VMSDEPAIY
+856 VMSDEPAMY

-880 HEDSE
+880 REDSE

>member
-1 MKLII
+1 MKTNIPERI
-6 AEKPSVAAAY
+6 
-16 AAALGAK
+16 AALREAMKQHKIDAYIIPTSDPHMSEYPADCWKYREWISGFTGSAGTVIITADK
-23 NKKDGY
+23 AGLWTDSRY
-29 LEGNGCLVTWC
+29 FLQASTQLEGTGIELF
-40 IGHLV
+40 
-45 SLAEAGAYEERY
+45 
-57 KKWNYEDL
+57 KMM
-65 PILPEVWQHVV
+65 LPE
-76 SPGKEKQFSIVK
+76 
-88 SLMERPD
+88 
-95 VTELVNGCDA
+95 
-105 GREGELIF
+105 
-113 RLVYQQAGCKKPFS
+113 
-127 RLWLSSMEENAIREG
+127 
-142 FAHLKPSTEYDA
+142 
-154 LYNAALCRERADWMV
+154 
-169 GINAS
+169 
-174 RLFSCLYGQPLA
+174 
-186 VGRVMTPVLAMTV
+186 TPT
-199 VREAAIAAF
+199 IPAF
-208 TPEKF
+208 
-213 YTVDLELTS
+213 LT
-222 GCTASSRRI
+222 
-231 PEKSVAENLLKA
+231 
-243 CRKEMVATIQRITRK
+243 
-258 EKSENPPPL
+258 
-267 YDLTTLQRDANR
+267 
-279 LLGYSAQQTLDYVQS
+279 
-294 LYEKKLTTYPRT
+294 
-306 DSCYI
+306 
-311 TDDDEEMLEELTEAL
+311 
-326 ERFFDI
+326 
-332 TPEDVDEA
+332 
-340 VPRTRR
+340 
-346 TVNRE
+346 
-351 KVTDHHAILP
+351 H
-361 TRSMLQADLEA
+361 
-372 LPKGEQNV
+372 
-380 LKLIIARTL
+380 
-389 MAVSK
+389 
-394 PFRYLETLL
+394 
-403 TTECAGEEFTAKGKE
+403 
-418 VLEEGWKA
+418 
-426 VERKV
+426 
-431 LADIL
+431 
-436 NRKQELTALPNA
+436 
-448 AENECGILN
+448 
-457 AELKE
+457 ELKE

-646 EGTSPANHLKSIK
+646 EGISPANHLKSIK
-659 NETEIKGFRNAVL
+659 NEAEIKGFRNAVL

-729 AVVHYSPTPE
+729 EVVHYAPTPE

-880 HEDSE
+880 REDSE

>member
-1 MKLII
+1 MKTNISERI
-6 AEKPSVAAAY
+6 
-16 AAALGAK
+16 AALREAMKQHKIDAYIIPTSDPHMSEYPADCWKYREWISGFTGSAGTVVITADK
-23 NKKDGY
+23 AGLWTDSRY
-29 LEGNGCLVTWC
+29 FLQASTQLEGTGIELF
-40 IGHLV
+40 
-45 SLAEAGAYEERY
+45 
-57 KKWNYEDL
+57 KMM
-65 PILPEVWQHVV
+65 LPE
-76 SPGKEKQFSIVK
+76 
-88 SLMERPD
+88 
-95 VTELVNGCDA
+95 
-105 GREGELIF
+105 
-113 RLVYQQAGCKKPFS
+113 
-127 RLWLSSMEENAIREG
+127 
-142 FAHLKPSTEYDA
+142 
-154 LYNAALCRERADWMV
+154 
-169 GINAS
+169 
-174 RLFSCLYGQPLA
+174 
-186 VGRVMTPVLAMTV
+186 TPT
-199 VREAAIAAF
+199 
-208 TPEKF
+208 
-213 YTVDLELTS
+213 
-222 GCTASSRRI
+222 I
-231 PEKSVAENLLKA
+231 PEFLV
-243 CRKEMVATIQRITRK
+243 
-258 EKSENPPPL
+258 
-267 YDLTTLQRDANR
+267 
-279 LLGYSAQQTLDYVQS
+279 
-294 LYEKKLTTYPRT
+294 
-306 DSCYI
+306 
-311 TDDDEEMLEELTEAL
+311 
-326 ERFFDI
+326 
-332 TPEDVDEA
+332 
-340 VPRTRR
+340 
-346 TVNRE
+346 
-351 KVTDHHAILP
+351 H
-361 TRSMLQADLEA
+361 
-372 LPKGEQNV
+372 
-380 LKLIIARTL
+380 
-389 MAVSK
+389 
-394 PFRYLETLL
+394 
-403 TTECAGEEFTAKGKE
+403 
-418 VLEEGWKA
+418 
-426 VERKV
+426 
-431 LADIL
+431 
-436 NRKQELTALPNA
+436 
-448 AENECGILN
+448 
-457 AELKE
+457 ELKE

-474 LADARSLEKAL
+474 LADARTLEKVL
-485 AEKEIKLN
+485 AGKEIKLN

-508 IPEAPMFEMP
+508 IPEAPLFEMP
-518 IELSGKSTE
+518 VELSGKSVE
-527 DKLIDINKMLHKA
+527 DKLLDINKMLHKA

-564 AYNPVVISYAFVSEK
+564 AYNPVAISYAFVSEK
-579 ESVLFVNPKKIPA
+579 ESVLFVNPKKLPA
-592 EIAEHLKKE
+592 EMAEHLKKE

-618 PERTRVFIDS
+618 PERTRVFVDS

-639 PKSSILI
+639 PESCIQV
-646 EGTSPANHLKSIK
+646 EGISPANHLKSIK

-702 KLTALRSEQPQ
+702 KLTALRAEQPQ

-856 VMSDEPAIY
+856 VMSDEPALY
-865 RPGEYGIRTENMILI
+865 RPGEYGIRTENMVLI
-880 HEDSE
+880 REDSE

-928 DLVSPHLTEEEKA
+928 DLISPHLDEEEKA